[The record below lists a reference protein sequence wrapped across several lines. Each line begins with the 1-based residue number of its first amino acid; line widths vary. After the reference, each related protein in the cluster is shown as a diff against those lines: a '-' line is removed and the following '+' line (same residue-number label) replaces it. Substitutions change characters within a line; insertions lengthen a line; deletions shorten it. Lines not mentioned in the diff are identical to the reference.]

1 MGKWLIME
9 KNVLAIVEFLGVV
22 SYEIFVAYVMK
33 AFCPMQQKR
42 KAIYLFWALF
52 PLALMTML
60 HGENIGNDT
69 HAYTE
74 LFDAVRSMT
83 LAQALSN
90 GRFEKGYMLF
100 TYILTRICSTRQSVL
115 IAEGMIVY
123 LSFARWLSKWSK
135 APGMVVCLI
144 VEMLVIDEWMS
155 VLRQA
160 LAMAILF
167 FAFDALVEKKL
178 LRFYI
183 LVVLA
188 AQFHAV
194 AYVFLLTWPM
204 LWWFEEHRVN
214 SLKKKW
220 KFERLMAVCAV
231 GIVLLMWPMI
241 NFLLRIFPK
250 YQYYVA
256 GAYMDGQARL
266 AIVLKIIVYALM
278 LMVPRWIKNQKWEA
292 GQSVVELS
300 LYRMALVN
308 IVILIAANQATI
320 LTRFSGMFSIYA
332 ILGCSEQVAML
343 QYRKNRKL
351 LTVAILILF
360 ALYGM
365 IVTVYRT
372 PAWQTTYPFEWWT

>member
-1 MGKWLIME
+1 M
-9 KNVLAIVEFLGVV
+9 LAVVEFLGLVA
-22 SYEIFVAYVMK
+22 YEILM
-33 AFCPMQQKR
+33 AFFMGAFHPMEDAKKR
-42 KAIYLFWALF
+42 RYLFLALF
-52 PLALMTML
+52 PLAAMTMF
-60 HGENIGNDT
+60 HSENIGNDT
-69 HAYTE
+69 RAYTD
-74 LFDAVRSMT
+74 LFEAVKEMT
-83 LAQALSN
+83 LKMALSD

-100 TYILTRICSTRQSVL
+100 TYVLTRLFSSRQCVL
-115 IAEGMIVY
+115 IAEGAIVY
-123 LSFARWLSKWSK
+123 LSLARWLNKWCK
-135 APGMVVCLI
+135 APGLFVCLI
-144 VEMLVIDEWMS
+144 VEMLEIDGWMS
-155 VLRQA
+155 IQRQA

-167 FAFDALVEKKL
+167 FAYDALIEKKL
-178 LRFYI
+178 LRFVV
-183 LVVLA
+183 LVILA

-204 LWWFEEHRVN
+204 LWWFEEYRVN

-241 NFLLRIFPK
+241 NLLLRISPK

-320 LTRFSGMFSIYA
+320 LTRFSGIFSVYA
-332 ILGCSEQVAML
+332 VAEFSEQASKL
-343 QYRKNRKL
+343 KRGKNRKIV
-351 LTVAILILF
+351 TVAALILF
-360 ALYGM
+360 ALYGV
-365 IVTVYRT
+365 IITIYRT
-372 PAWQTTYPFEWWT
+372 PEWQTTYPFEWYF